1 MGLAS
6 AEMGRLE
13 GAGLGGSCEH
23 PSPLAVVQSL
33 VWPSLKITV
42 GLQSD
47 RYLGI
52 TRIWMVFEAMKFLNV
67 TLRMSIEKRWVSF
80 QRSGH

>member
-6 AEMGRLE
+6 AEIGRLG

-23 PSPLAVVQSL
+23 PSPLAMVWSL

-42 GLQSD
+42 ELQSD

-52 TRIWMVFEAMKFLNV
+52 TRVWMAFEVMKFLNV
-67 TLRMSIEKRWVSF
+67 TLRMSIEKR
-80 QRSGH
+80 

>member
-6 AEMGRLE
+6 AEMGRLG
-13 GAGLGGSCEH
+13 GARLGGSCEH

-52 TRIWMVFEAMKFLNV
+52 QGMDGI
-67 TLRMSIEKRWVSF
+67 
-80 QRSGH
+80 

>member
-6 AEMGRLE
+6 AEMGRLG
-13 GAGLGGSCEH
+13 GAGSGGSCECH
-23 PSPLAVVQSL
+23 IRLAVVQLL

-52 TRIWMVFEAMKFLNV
+52 TRVWMVFEAMKFLNV
-67 TLRMSIEKRWVSF
+67 TLRMSIEKR
-80 QRSGH
+80 

>member
-1 MGLAS
+1 MVWS
-6 AEMGRLE
+6 I
-13 GAGLGGSCEH
+13 
-23 PSPLAVVQSL
+23 

-52 TRIWMVFEAMKFLNV
+52 TRVWMAFEVMKFLNV
-67 TLRMSIEKRWVSF
+67 TLRMSIEKR
-80 QRSGH
+80 